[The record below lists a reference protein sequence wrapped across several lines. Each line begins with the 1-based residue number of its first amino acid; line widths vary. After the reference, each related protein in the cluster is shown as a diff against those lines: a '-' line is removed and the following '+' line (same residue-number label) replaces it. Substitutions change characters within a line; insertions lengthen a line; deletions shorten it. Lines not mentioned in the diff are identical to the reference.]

1 MSRISKL
8 ANLVANIPKRP
19 PAPSVRTRGDWKGGR
34 RALELMAGSPDGCA
48 EAMLLADGFKRD
60 TLATLVQT
68 LKVEEVI
75 ARWDADHD
83 GALSRDEIRQA
94 TGGQYEKVVEQLF
107 QAVDRNGDGK
117 LDPGELKG
125 SAAGILLGQLR

>member
-1 MSRISKL
+1 MKSS
-8 ANLVANIPKRP
+8 
-19 PAPSVRTRGDWKGGR
+19 TRGPGKTLMSPR
-34 RALELMAGSPDGCA
+34 LLCSHATFALIALR
-48 EAMLLADGFKRD
+48 LLGTGA
-60 TLATLVQT
+60 QT

-94 TGGQYEKVVEQLF
+94 TGGQYEKVAEQLF